1 MSGQTLD
8 PRIVDWIAAE
18 TGGRIE
24 RLERA
29 LARREAWLVDV
40 ARDGER
46 APLPLFLRLAHA
58 GDPANSSAALA
69 KETQVVRA
77 LADTDVPVPRIHGV
91 LADPHAVLFER
102 VPGRSDLH
110 TRPEEQQDAVY
121 RHHLEV
127 LGRLHALDVDRLG
140 LDFRQP
146 ADARDCA
153 MAEVENLS
161 AGISGSRPEPLARF
175 GVAWLRRHAP
185 SVVERVSL
193 LHGDA
198 GIANFLFQGDR
209 LTSLIDWEWAHLG
222 DPMEDLGSLCV
233 HASFSPS
240 GDWPRL
246 LPHYEATSGL
256 PIDLAKVRY
265 YRVHNLARS
274 VLALAPIRARL
285 DPRDPVALNQCFA
298 ILCDRMLCEAI
309 ADAMGIELAKPVVPA
324 PPSET
329 TLYDIAVDNIT
340 HDVLP
345 HVQGDFP
352 RDRLSMATLLVRT
365 LARQHALG
373 VWSVAADLDTL
384 AEVLGRRPDDLE
396 AGRAALERVIAGDD
410 GRREEAVLRA
420 LATLAYRAEAIAAPI
435 VSLFGRTQL
444 RPVA

>member
-1 MSGQTLD
+1 MDGRMLD
-8 PRIVDWIAAE
+8 PRIVDWIATT

-29 LARREAWLVDV
+29 IARREAWLVDV
-40 ARDGER
+40 AVGDAR
-46 APLPLFLRLAHA
+46 APLPLFLRIAHA
-58 GDPANSSAALA
+58 GDPANSAEALEQ
-69 KETQVVRA
+69 ETRVVRA
-77 LADTDVPVPRIHGV
+77 LADTDVPVPRVHAV
-91 LADPHAVLFER
+91 LSEPRAVLFER
-102 VPGRSDLH
+102 VVGRSDLH
-110 TRPEEQQDAVY
+110 THPAEQQDAVY

-140 LDFRQP
+140 LDLRAP

-153 MAEVENLS
+153 MAEVDRLTTAI
-161 AGISGSRPEPLARF
+161 AGARPEPLARF

-185 SVVERVSL
+185 PDVERVSL

-198 GIANFLFQGDR
+198 GIANFLFEGDR
-209 LTSLIDWEWAHLG
+209 ITSLIDWEWAHLG

-246 LPHYEATSGL
+246 LPYYEKACGR
-256 PIDLAKVRY
+256 PVDLAKVRY

-309 ADAMGIELAKPVVPA
+309 ADAMGIELARPVVPE

-329 TLYDIAVDNIT
+329 TLYDIAVDNLT
-340 HDVLP
+340 QDVLP
-345 HVQGDFP
+345 HVQGEFP
-352 RDRLSMATLLVRT
+352 RDRLTMATLLIRT
-365 LARQHALG
+365 LARRHALG
-373 VWSVAADLDTL
+373 PGSDAADLETL
-384 AEVLGRRPDDLE
+384 GDVLGRRPDDLRQ
-396 AGRAALERVIAGDD
+396 GQMALERRIAEDD
-410 GRREEAVLRA
+410 GRHEEAILRA
-420 LATLAYRAEAIAAPI
+420 LAALAYRAEAIAAPV
-435 VSLFGRTQL
+435 VSLFGQTRL
-444 RPVA
+444 RPVV